1 VGFPVEYQ
9 SPSDLPLARLSHSS
23 WYCSSNPLQ
32 FLQQL
37 TSYTY
42 LALLV
47 TACSHY
53 LWEALPQPGFIL
65 KSVFLGWTVLP
76 PQLATDMEGRDVV
89 SPFSALG
96 RAGDFL
102 AG

>member
-1 VGFPVEYQ
+1 LGS
-9 SPSDLPLARLSHSS
+9 SPSARIYSE
-23 WYCSSNPLQ
+23 
-32 FLQQL
+32 
-37 TSYTY
+37 
-42 LALLV
+42 V
-47 TACSHY
+47 
-53 LWEALPQPGFIL
+53 
-65 KSVFLGWTVLP
+65 SVFLGWTVLP